1 MTDNLEILPAKP
13 VWKRRWFRIISIS
26 AISLILI
33 LAVIPAIISSN
44 LKSWLLNNG
53 ADNVVIENI
62 DFNPFTGTAAVHGL
76 DIKIADKT
84 VMSNTLVYL
93 DISLLALLKKGF
105 AVENAILNDVLIDI
119 EQLDNGKIRVGS
131 LLIDPAKKTKEE
143 IKEEVKK
150 EIRWWL
156 NLGKVTLNKCVI
168 QYQSPKLVSTL
179 FLDDLSLENLS
190 TRGGEQKAKLDMTAR
205 LNQSDIRA
213 IVTLTE
219 LSPAIHVSG
228 DISAEKL
235 NLQDFSGLTTEILS
249 QLAGSVDIAGDISI
263 NISDDKAVNARFTGK
278 TKASSHAIAGKGF
291 TIEGT
296 EAGWN
301 GSISFLS
308 KAGGAQQNI
317 DLDGELAATG
327 YTVKLDAFETAGT
340 EARWQGKAGYAQKA
354 ASSPRNIIVAGNL
367 NGKALTLELPKQNL
381 SIQQNEINLSPEL
394 SIQIS
399 NEKTDLS
406 GTASAVATGTIVS
419 DIARNLTLVAI
430 NDLAINDL
438 KADSLQQA
446 SIRAITINESKFI
459 QGKNSE
465 KPSFSL
471 LKTELDSI
479 AYAATKGLEINRISI
494 GKLDGSLVR
503 EKDGTIDIAKALKA
517 PEGET
522 AKASPTEEEPAN
534 EQVDATTQPTTD
546 GHGFGLK
553 ISEFTIKDD
562 STITFT
568 DRSVTPTFN
577 SELNIASLQLRD
589 IDSSQ
594 PEQPIAVNLDSKVDN
609 YATFTVKGAVKPFLQ
624 QPAIDLKIDLSHLNM
639 VSLSPHMIK
648 ATGYLVR
655 AGQLNID
662 SSIAI
667 SNHTIDAKNTLFMKK
682 LHLEEANAALIK
694 ENAGSIGMPLDKAL
708 GMLQDKNDN
717 IKLEVPITGKLDEV
731 DIGTGQI
738 INTALKKATTA
749 GMKTYLLYAF
759 QPYGAMIIAGQMV
772 GKQVGKIRLDPVFYD
787 AGKNELTSQQKNYLE
802 KLGKVMQDRPKI
814 DVQICA
820 YTTAAD
826 LSLAQGGSE
835 KSSSPISQ
843 AQIDETL
850 KVGLQRQ
857 KEIKDYLISKYK
869 IDDGRLLLCSPKFDD
884 SKDAKPRVELLI

>member
-1 MTDNLEILPAKP
+1 MQDRTVNSETRP
-13 VWKRRWFRIISIS
+13 VWKRRWLRNT
-26 AISLILI
+26 AITLTLLALLLVIL
-33 LAVIPAIISSN
+33 PYIISSN
-44 LKSWLLNNG
+44 LKSWLLKNG
-53 ADNVVIENI
+53 ADNVAIENI

-76 DIKIADKT
+76 DIKVADKT

-105 AVENAILNDVLIDI
+105 AVQNAILNDVLIDI
-119 EQLDNGKIRVGS
+119 EQLDDGKIRVGS
-131 LLIDPAKKTKEE
+131 LLIDAQKKTEEE

-150 EIRWWL
+150 EISWWL

-168 QYQSPKLVSTL
+168 QYRSPKLVSTL
-179 FLDDLSLENLS
+179 FLDDLSLEDLS

-205 LNQSDIRA
+205 LNQSDIKA
-213 IVTLTE
+213 LITLTE

-228 DISAEKL
+228 DISVEKL
-235 NLQDFSGLTTEILS
+235 NLQDFSGFTKETLN
-249 QLAGSVDIAGDISI
+249 QLAGSVDIAGDITI
-263 NISDDKAVNARFTGK
+263 NISDDKAVDARFTGK
-278 TKASSHAIAGKGF
+278 TKARSNAIAGKDF

-308 KAGGAQQNI
+308 KADGAQQDI
-317 DLDGELAATG
+317 TLDGELAAAG
-327 YTVKLDAFETAGT
+327 YTVKLAEFETAAKET
-340 EARWQGKAGYAQKA
+340 RWQGKVGYFQKA
-354 ASSPRNIIVAGNL
+354 VSSPRKITVAGEL
-367 NGKALTLELPKQNL
+367 NGKALTLELLKQNL
-381 SIQQNEINLSPEL
+381 SIQQNEINLSPDL
-394 SIQIS
+394 SIQVS

-406 GTASAVATGTIVS
+406 GTASARATGTIVS
-419 DIARNLTLVAI
+419 DTARELTLVAI

-438 KADSLQQA
+438 KAESLEQA
-446 SIRAITINESKFI
+446 SIQAITINETKFI
-459 QGKNSE
+459 QGTNSE
-465 KPSFSL
+465 KPSFSM

-479 AYAATKGLEINRISI
+479 AYTAAKGLEIKNINI

-503 EKDGTIDIAKALKA
+503 EQDGTIDIAKALKA

-522 AKASPTEEEPAN
+522 AKASSPEQKPATEKVDTAAKPA
-534 EQVDATTQPTTD
+534 TD
-546 GHGFGLK
+546 GKGFALK
-553 ISEFTIKDD
+553 ISEFAIKDD
-562 STITFT
+562 STVSFT

-577 SELNIASLQLRD
+577 SELNIASLQVRD

-594 PEQPIAVNLDSKVDN
+594 PEQPIDINLDSKIDN
-609 YATFTVKGAVKPFLQ
+609 YATLTVKGAVKPFLQ

-639 VSLSPHMIK
+639 VPLTPYMIK

-655 AGQLNID
+655 TGQLDVD
-662 SSIAI
+662 SSIVI
-667 SNHTIDAKNTLFMKK
+667 SNDTIDAKNTLFMKK
-682 LHLEEANAALIK
+682 LRMEEANAALIK

-708 GMLQDKNDN
+708 GMLQDKDDN

-731 DIGTGQI
+731 DIGMGQI
-738 INTALKKATTA
+738 INVALSKATTA

-772 GKQVGKIRLDPVFYD
+772 GKEIGKIRLDPVFYE
-787 AGKNELTSQQKNYLE
+787 AGKSELTSQHKDYLE

-820 YTTAAD
+820 YTTSAD
-826 LSLAQGGSE
+826 LPLKQDSPE
-835 KSSSPISQ
+835 KASPALSQ
-843 AQIDETL
+843 EQIDETL

-869 IDDGRLLLCSPKFDD
+869 IGDGRLLLCSPKYDD